1 MMKLLGSAVTYIIW
15 TLDKDLRF
23 VVLMIVALS
32 FSTVIGIRIWIPVHT
47 SCPAT
52 FGDGEFQISDIY
64 YLIKYLFATFLTLV
78 PWLLP
83 LKAF

>member
-1 MMKLLGSAVTYIIW
+1 MKLLGSAITYIVW

-23 VVLMIVALS
+23 VVLMTVALT
-32 FSTVIGIRIWIPVHT
+32 FSTILGIKIWLPVHT

-52 FGDGEFQISDIY
+52 FGDGEFQVSDIY

-83 LKAF
+83 LKAL

>member
-1 MMKLLGSAVTYIIW
+1 MKLLGSAVTYIIW

>member
-1 MMKLLGSAVTYIIW
+1 MKLLGSAVTYIIW

-52 FGDGEFQISDIY
+52 FGDGEFQISDVY

>member
-1 MMKLLGSAVTYIIW
+1 MKLLGSAITYLVW

-23 VVLMIVALS
+23 VVLMIIALT
-32 FSTVIGIRIWIPVHT
+32 FSTILGVKIWLPVHT

-52 FGDGEFQISDIY
+52 FGDGEFQVSDIY
-64 YLIKYLFATFLTLV
+64 YLLKYLFATFLTLV

-83 LKAF
+83 LKAL

>member
-1 MMKLLGSAVTYIIW
+1 MKLLGSAITYIVW

-23 VVLMIVALS
+23 VVLMTIALT
-32 FSTVIGIRIWIPVHT
+32 FSTILGVKIWLPVHT

-52 FGDGEFQISDIY
+52 FGDGEFQLSDIY

-83 LKAF
+83 LKAL